1 MNTSLINKRKRD
13 KNEFSLL
20 KKKPRLLTVDKDC
33 ENKFSKKN
41 KIERFLNSK
50 FLEINGNSL
59 KNRIKKNKNKSIEL
73 EISNNKINNHYMTL
87 AHSKDKKDKNK
98 FLNSVKID
106 VKEKNNKISNR
117 GSFVIYNYSTIIFD
131 KNKNL
136 RMKKEKKN
144 SNKINNN
151 ITYIKKNFFEQK
163 LYGKETNKKNKNFY
177 FSQINSKK
185 VTNAILKTTK
195 NPKKKLTKN
204 NNKNKNEISNM
215 NNKTKNRNKKILNI
229 IKNNKE
235 KALNQK
241 TNIESKNNN
250 FKKILYSDQKSAP
263 LSSEKGFIEI
273 NPTNISTIENNN
285 NNYNNKPSKKNNNK
299 NEYMRDSFKSKN
311 DSNSLNI
318 SYNQKNYSLT
328 QPSKI
333 SKSRKNKYK
342 NFDNRH
348 LIYKTELNLNNEM
361 TKDILSIKDNSL
373 CKIKEKNYDKQNKAN
388 RYLSPINVHRNIFSF
403 KKNEIIDIT
412 NKNNYIVITKKKF
425 NSPNKKKEFCD
436 YSYKK
441 EISCD
446 ESNNNKIL
454 EDNFEFIPKHLV
466 IYCDQM
472 KEMNITIKPRKDLE
486 LKLFR
491 HIKRNSVI

>member
-1 MNTSLINKRKRD
+1 MNTSLINKRKRG

-33 ENKFSKKN
+33 ENKFSKNNKN
-41 KIERFLNSK
+41 EKFLNSK
-50 FLEINGNSL
+50 YREINGNSI
-59 KNRIKKNKNKSIEL
+59 KNRVKKNKNKSIEL
-73 EISNNKINNHYMTL
+73 EITNSKNNYHYMSL

-98 FLNSVKID
+98 FLNSAKIN

-117 GSFVIYNYSTIIFD
+117 DSFVIYNYSTIIFD
-131 KNKNL
+131 KDENS
-136 RMKKEKKN
+136 RIKKEKKN
-144 SNKINNN
+144 ANKINNN
-151 ITYIKKNFFEQK
+151 IAYIKKNFFEQK
-163 LYGKETNKKNKNFY
+163 LNGKETIQKNKDFY

-204 NNKNKNEISNM
+204 NNKNKNEIFNM
-215 NNKTKNRNKKILNI
+215 NNKTKNRNKIILNI
-229 IKNNKE
+229 IKKNKE
-235 KALNQK
+235 KVLNK
-241 TNIESKNNN
+241 KANIESKNNN
-250 FKKILYSDQKSAP
+250 FKKILHSEQKP
-263 LSSEKGFIEI
+263 ETILSEKGYLEL
-273 NPTNISTIENNN
+273 NPTNISSIDNNN
-285 NNYNNKPSKKNNNK
+285 NFNNKLSKKNNNK

-311 DSNSLNI
+311 NSNSLNI
-318 SYNQKNYSLT
+318 SYNLKNYSLT

-333 SKSRKNKYK
+333 STSRKNKCK
-342 NFDNRH
+342 KFDNRH
-348 LIYKTELNLNNEM
+348 LIYKTELNLKNEM
-361 TKDILSIKDNSL
+361 TKDILGIKDNSL
-373 CKIKEKNYDKQNKAN
+373 CKMKKNNYDKQNKVN
-388 RYLSPINVHRNIFSF
+388 SYLSPINVHKNIFSF

-425 NSPNKKKEFCD
+425 NSPNKRKEFCD

-441 EISCD
+441 ESSCD

-454 EDNFEFIPKHLV
+454 EDNFEFIPKNLV

>member
-1 MNTSLINKRKRD
+1 M
-13 KNEFSLL
+13 
-20 KKKPRLLTVDKDC
+20 
-33 ENKFSKKN
+33 
-41 KIERFLNSK
+41 
-50 FLEINGNSL
+50 
-59 KNRIKKNKNKSIEL
+59 
-73 EISNNKINNHYMTL
+73 
-87 AHSKDKKDKNK
+87 
-98 FLNSVKID
+98 NSVKID

-117 GSFVIYNYSTIIFD
+117 DSFVIHNYSTIIFD

-136 RMKKEKKN
+136 RIKKEKKN
-144 SNKINNN
+144 ANKINNN

-163 LYGKETNKKNKNFY
+163 FYGKETMQKNKNFY
-177 FSQINSKK
+177 FSQIK
-185 VTNAILKTTK
+185 I
-195 NPKKKLTKN
+195 
-204 NNKNKNEISNM
+204 
-215 NNKTKNRNKKILNI
+215 ILNI
-229 IKNNKE
+229 IKKNKE

-250 FKKILYSDQKSAP
+250 FKKILYSDQKPAP
-263 LSSEKGFIEI
+263 ISSEKGYKEI
-273 NPTNISTIENNN
+273 NSTNISIIDNNN

-328 QPSKI
+328 QPSKM

-342 NFDNRH
+342 KFDKRH

-361 TKDILSIKDNSL
+361 TKDILGSKDNSL
-373 CKIKEKNYDKQNKAN
+373 SKMKDKNYDKQNKVN

-425 NSPNKKKEFCD
+425 NSPNKKKEFSD

-441 EISCD
+441 ESSCD

-491 HIKRNSVI
+491 HLKRNSVI